1 MASQRESGGSF
12 VNTVL
17 VFMTGVACGLLFAK
31 QSGEETREQ
40 LSELLEKGRQK
51 GQELLSKG
59 SEKVQQ
65 QKEKM
70 TSEGG
75 KEPFYESGKY
85 T

>member
-1 MASQRESGGSF
+1 MAMQREKGGSF

-31 QSGEETREQ
+31 QSGEQTREQ
-40 LSELLEKGRQK
+40 LSELLSRGKEK
-51 GQELLSKG
+51 GQELIGKG
-59 SEKVQQ
+59 KEKLEQEK
-65 QKEKM
+65 QKEGA
-70 TSEGG
+70 EGA